1 MITRIV
7 KLTIKP
13 EEIANF
19 RKNFDVVKTQIV
31 SFNGCT
37 HLELLEEVSKK
48 GVYFTYSI
56 WNSESDLEVYLRSGL
71 FSATWQS
78 VKPLFAAKAEAW
90 STSSVEL
97 LQMNNIK
104 KV

>member
-13 EEIANF
+13 EEINNF

-31 SFNGCT
+31 SFKGCT
-37 HLELLEEVSKK
+37 HLELLEEVSKS

-56 WNSESDLEVYLRSGL
+56 WDTEDNLELYLRSGL
-71 FSATWQS
+71 FLETWQS

-90 STSSVEL
+90 STVSVEL
-97 LQMNNIK
+97 LQMNKIK
-104 KV
+104 